1 MIRML
6 GMTLLCAMTTLGAA
20 AAAEAGAPTEEVRR
34 YTDQVQQILDDR
46 TIKAAEKRAAVRKVA
61 EQVFDM
67 RETARRALGPH
78 WTERSPAE
86 QQEFAELF
94 ADLLEQTY
102 IGKIDLYGGE
112 RLQYTSEAIDGD
124 YAIVRARVLAGQAEI
139 PVEARMLAAGTLAHL
154 RHHHREREPGRQ
166 LSLPVRPHHPHV
178 LLRGAGAP
186 AQDQGAFL
194 NERPTSHRGGAP
206 DV

>member
-46 TIKAAEKRAAVRKVA
+46 TIKSAEKRAAVRKVA
-61 EQVFDM
+61 EQIFDL

-78 WTERSPAE
+78 WPKRSPAE

-112 RLQYTSEAIDGD
+112 RLQYTGEAVNGD
-124 YAIVRARVLAGQAEI
+124 YAIVRARVLARQAEI
-139 PVEARMLAAGTLAHL
+139 PVEARM
-154 RHHHREREPGRQ
+154 HRREGRW
-166 LSLPVRPHHPHV
+166 LIYDITIENVSLVGNYRSQFDRIIRTSSYEELVRR
-178 LLRGAGAP
+178 LKTKKLP
-186 AQDQGAFL
+186 A
-194 NERPTSHRGGAP
+194 T
-206 DV
+206 